1 MIQATS
7 KQDFL
12 VDESDITT
20 VIEELQSV
28 GLKETPSWRLVKNDR
43 GVLILPNYD
52 TKKLL
57 FTIQTTQKVA
67 EEYADILDQPNMAWV
82 IDDLK
87 RDGFEETYHKCFTG
101 NKSSVRISES
111 IRSGV
116 KMYLLEIKGFNHAE
130 IRGVLEKIGVDYSFL
145 DSFLEWRSRR
155 KQKRH

>member
-1 MIQATS
+1 MIQAIT
-7 KQDFL
+7 KQDFQ
-12 VDESDITT
+12 VDERDITT
-20 VIEELQSV
+20 VIEELQRV
-28 GLKETPSWRLVKNDR
+28 GLKPSPSWRLVKDGY

-57 FTIQTTQKVA
+57 FTILTAQKVA

-87 RDGFEETYHKCFTG
+87 RDGFEETYHRCFTG

-116 KMYLLEIKGFNHAE
+116 KTYLLEIRGFNHAE
-130 IRGVLEKIGVDYSFL
+130 IRGVLEKIGVDYSIL
-145 DSFLEWRSRR
+145 DSILEWRSRR
-155 KQKRH
+155 KQKRR